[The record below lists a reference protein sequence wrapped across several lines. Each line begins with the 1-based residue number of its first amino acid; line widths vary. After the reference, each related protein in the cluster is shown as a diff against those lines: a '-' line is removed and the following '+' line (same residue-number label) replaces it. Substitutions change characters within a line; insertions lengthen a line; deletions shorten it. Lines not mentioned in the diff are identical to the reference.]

1 MSVFSFWL
9 RGLLVVTRGEFLQVK
24 EKRKEKKRRGEGSLT
39 VVNLTP
45 NVFDV
50 YTIILCYF

>member
-24 EKRKEKKRRGEGSLT
+24 KKKKKGGGGLGG
-39 VVNLTP
+39 V
-45 NVFDV
+45 
-50 YTIILCYF
+50 